1 MKRLIAEWLWRATI
15 LCALGWIGWEL
26 HQIREEL
33 QQSADEQSTAEAEPD
48 PLRDSIDELSD
59 DVAKLDAKLD
69 AIMIAMTR
77 LAR

>member
-1 MKRLIAEWLWRATI
+1 MKRLIADWLWRATI
-15 LCALGWIGWEL
+15 IVALGWIGWEL
-26 HQIREEL
+26 HQIREQLLPTAE
-33 QQSADEQSTAEAEPD
+33 EQSTAEAEPD

-69 AIMIAMTR
+69 AIMVAMTR

>member
-1 MKRLIAEWLWRATI
+1 MKRLIAEWLWRAAI

-33 QQSADEQSTAEAEPD
+33 QPPADEQSTAEAEPD